1 MENTKM
7 DVFKFCLLNNG
18 LLKTIVVFNS
28 NENSKY
34 DEIFSE
40 LDQIKI
46 NNSNPKPNIIYST
59 QQIHID
65 DSIRIIKNKILKE
78 FEYQFSYKE
87 IYLFSEIQEELPLL
101 KVYQSFTNAEEIV
114 SNEKRSQIF
123 KNINVTTDLTG
134 KDKYNDF
141 ISIPELKGEQIVKIS
156 LGQQFKNEFNYL
168 FSANPF
174 DIKHTFNELKTIQL
188 LSFENSLLLNFG
200 NLLNNT
206 IFICLA
212 NDVFEY
218 ANTSTNKI
226 PEEYISQLYF
236 PLLYIQDIKTQS
248 DLLANTQVLLDE
260 TKNAIDPS
268 VWNLYETIDMFYDIY
283 NQRTSELP
291 YENTG
296 IKTFKILIKSDFK
309 NILPFDLIFKNIHAS
324 KNIPFIKY
332 NPGFRREN
340 IYRLYSEKLSKNG
353 KKIPFLSIQEI
364 LKISKDIGKSSQI
377 SLFVKYVYED
387 QNNILLIDF
396 KKDGNLY
403 VSSDLQSPISSDK
416 LYELLQTHLNPVI
429 DNINGFLYDSGY
441 YIKKINSL
449 QDSFIEI
456 ININYTS
463 SINIT
468 KKIDIQKYIGCISSI
483 FEVKNDNISS
493 EEGSVF
499 IFKRVENYKE
509 MDPITL
515 FINNEYNK
523 TRDIEQVIYSLPKQF
538 DTIDENNAQEL
549 VKNFF
554 INHNIIKGKII
565 ENSGFVIRLRL
576 ISSQNKIIIDIENL
590 TNLKYIDV
598 LQIYLDSFLRIYQEP
613 NSTGVSLKQITNM
626 CKNKINYT
634 NVDKSTIENIIAP
647 IEMPKNPSPAI
658 LTEELDKDFF
668 KETITEETEEPN
680 EDKLEEDDFFGM
692 DMEEGD
698 GIGTDD
704 IGPIRGGTEDEEDL
718 EINVEGVSLSH
729 PNPFQ
734 SRIEELDPDLITGT
748 TYSRKCLHS
757 DRRQPVI
764 LTDKQKQKIDKENPG
779 SYENAI
785 KYGSDPNHQ
794 FWYICPRYW
803 SLKHNTS
810 LTEDQVKKILETNP
824 NAIIPNSAKVVP
836 KNSYIFEF
844 SKGNYVKQY
853 PGLIKNNKSNPNGIQ
868 LPCCYTTPQKMPET
882 KTETENKDNNLQ
894 IKSFNNYIIHSTTRI
909 PKDRLG
915 VLPNEVHIFFKN
927 KKCVIP
933 DTNLLKPNTPCL
945 LRQGIEI
952 SVNKSFIGCFADIY
966 AYEHELKNIPT
977 ISEMLK
983 IIINSISL
991 DLFIQYHNGSL
1002 VSIFKPDEINY
1013 NIDKSKYKSDFILL
1027 FDEDSTEDELDF
1039 LSETIASYDNF
1050 LNFLKN
1056 ENSHIDHTFLW
1067 DVITQPNPKLIKT
1080 GLNLVILQI
1089 PKQNDAIEIL
1099 CPTSAYDDKLFN
1111 IEKRTFILLKQ
1122 SDYYEPIYLFT
1133 NKDGRYHTTKLLPK
1147 TISNPNIK
1155 NILKIIEKTTNQYCK
1170 PKPSLPNL
1178 YKFKRNYSATEIIN
1192 IIKPLEYIIH
1202 SQVINYQTKTI
1213 GLVISYKTNQKFYIP
1228 CSPSKIID
1236 EYELEFTEDEDKWN
1250 NYNDTIENLKKLHD
1264 ISNSQIKCLPKNKII
1279 DNNKIIGILTETN
1292 QYIKINP
1299 SIEYDKT
1306 KISELNPIFSNDY
1319 LEADK
1324 KINTVPFEDSE
1335 RIRVI
1340 KNIKMESQFYAA
1352 FRSTIR
1358 ILFSYYENIQVK
1370 QDILEILENTKFKYK
1385 EKLAKIEG
1393 LLKKLISS
1401 AIVFQEIDPK
1411 FLSVLQEIS
1420 SCNFE
1425 CDKKKYC
1432 IMKEDGECQLIIP
1445 KYNLVMG
1452 MENEQLYYGRIS
1464 DEILRFQRVRNF
1476 MLEPKHFLNLMNT
1489 EYKINKDEILILETF
1504 LKTELLSD
1512 MPIFNTDEY
1521 VQNINYEIAIPDP
1534 SISQKYSNIIGKNDA
1549 ILK

>member
-1 MENTKM
+1 
-7 DVFKFCLLNNG
+7 
-18 LLKTIVVFNS
+18 
-28 NENSKY
+28 
-34 DEIFSE
+34 
-40 LDQIKI
+40 
-46 NNSNPKPNIIYST
+46 
-59 QQIHID
+59 
-65 DSIRIIKNKILKE
+65 
-78 FEYQFSYKE
+78 
-87 IYLFSEIQEELPLL
+87 
-101 KVYQSFTNAEEIV
+101 
-114 SNEKRSQIF
+114 
-123 KNINVTTDLTG
+123 
-134 KDKYNDF
+134 
-141 ISIPELKGEQIVKIS
+141 
-156 LGQQFKNEFNYL
+156 
-168 FSANPF
+168 
-174 DIKHTFNELKTIQL
+174 
-188 LSFENSLLLNFG
+188 
-200 NLLNNT
+200 
-206 IFICLA
+206 
-212 NDVFEY
+212 
-218 ANTSTNKI
+218 
-226 PEEYISQLYF
+226 
-236 PLLYIQDIKTQS
+236 
-248 DLLANTQVLLDE
+248 
-260 TKNAIDPS
+260 
-268 VWNLYETIDMFYDIY
+268 
-283 NQRTSELP
+283 
-291 YENTG
+291 
-296 IKTFKILIKSDFK
+296 
-309 NILPFDLIFKNIHAS
+309 
-324 KNIPFIKY
+324 
-332 NPGFRREN
+332 
-340 IYRLYSEKLSKNG
+340 
-353 KKIPFLSIQEI
+353 
-364 LKISKDIGKSSQI
+364 
-377 SLFVKYVYED
+377 
-387 QNNILLIDF
+387 
-396 KKDGNLY
+396 
-403 VSSDLQSPISSDK
+403 
-416 LYELLQTHLNPVI
+416 
-429 DNINGFLYDSGY
+429 
-441 YIKKINSL
+441 
-449 QDSFIEI
+449 
-456 ININYTS
+456 
-463 SINIT
+463 
-468 KKIDIQKYIGCISSI
+468 
-483 FEVKNDNISS
+483 
-493 EEGSVF
+493 
-499 IFKRVENYKE
+499 
-509 MDPITL
+509 
-515 FINNEYNK
+515 
-523 TRDIEQVIYSLPKQF
+523 
-538 DTIDENNAQEL
+538 
-549 VKNFF
+549 
-554 INHNIIKGKII
+554 
-565 ENSGFVIRLRL
+565 
-576 ISSQNKIIIDIENL
+576 
-590 TNLKYIDV
+590 
-598 LQIYLDSFLRIYQEP
+598 
-613 NSTGVSLKQITNM
+613 M
-626 CKNKINYT
+626 CKNKIDYT

-647 IEMPKNPSPAI
+647 VEIPKNPSPAI
-658 LTEELDKDFF
+658 LTEELDTDFF
-668 KETITEETEEPN
+668 KETLTEKNEGAN
-680 EDKLEEDDFFGM
+680 EDEENEENEENKESNKLEEDDLFGM
-692 DMEEGD
+692 DME
-698 GIGTDD
+698 
-704 IGPIRGGTEDEEDL
+704 GGAEDEEDL
-718 EINVEGVSLSH
+718 EINTEGISLSH

-734 SRIEELDPDLITGT
+734 SKMENLDPTLFSGT

-764 LTDKQKQKIDKENPG
+764 LTDKEKQKIDKENPG

-844 SKGNYVKQY
+844 TKGNYVKQY

-868 LPCCYTTPQKMPET
+868 LPCCYTTPQKIPET
-882 KTETENKDNNLQ
+882 ENETQNKDNNLQ
-894 IKSFNNYIIHSTTRI
+894 MKSFNNYIIHSTSRI
-909 PKDRLG
+909 PKGRLG
-915 VLPNEVHIFFKN
+915 VLPDEVHVFFKN

-933 DTNLLKPNTPCL
+933 DTNLLKLNTPCL
-945 LRQGIEI
+945 LRYGVETSI
-952 SVNKSFIGCFADIY
+952 NKSFIACFSDIY
-966 AYEHELKNIPT
+966 AYEHELKNVPT
-977 ISEMLK
+977 ITEMLK

-1002 VSIFKPDEINY
+1002 VSIFRPDEINY

-1027 FDEDSTEDELDF
+1027 FDEDSTKDELNF

-1067 DVITQPNPKLIKT
+1067 DVITQPNLKLIKT

-1111 IEKRTFILLKQ
+1111 IEKRTLVLLKH

-1236 EYELEFTEDEDKWN
+1236 EYEIEFTEDEDKWN

-1445 KYNLVMG
+1445 KYNLIMG

-1534 SISQKYSNIIGKNDA
+1534 GISQKYSNIVGKNDA

>member
-18 LLKTIVVFNS
+18 ILKTIVIFNI

-59 QQIHID
+59 QQIHMD

-114 SNEKRSQIF
+114 SNDKRSQIF
-123 KNINVTTDLTG
+123 KNINIINYPQNAN
-134 KDKYNDF
+134 KYNDF
-141 ISIPELKGEQIVKIS
+141 ISIPELKKEQTIKIS
-156 LGQQFKNEFNYL
+156 IGQQFEKEFNYL

-174 DIKHTFNELKTIQL
+174 DIKYTFPELQNITL
-188 LSFENSLLLNFG
+188 LSLENSLLLNYG

-206 IFICLA
+206 IFISLA

-218 ANTSTNKI
+218 AIKNQI
-226 PEEYISQLYF
+226 PEDYISQLYF

-260 TKNAIDPS
+260 TKNTIDPN
-268 VWNLYETIDMFYDIY
+268 VWKLYETIDMFYDIY
-283 NQRTSELP
+283 NQRTTELP

-296 IKTFKILIKSDFK
+296 INSFKILIKNDFK
-309 NILPFDLIFKNIHAS
+309 NILPFDLIFKNIHVS
-324 KNIPFIKY
+324 KDIPFIKY

-340 IYRLYSEKLSKNG
+340 IYRLYSEKLSKQG
-353 KKIPFLSIQEI
+353 KKIPFLSIPEI
-364 LKISKDIGKSSQI
+364 LKLSKDTSKSSQI
-377 SLFVKYVYED
+377 SIFLKYYYEGN
-387 QNNILLIDF
+387 NNILLIDF

-403 VSSDLQSPISSDK
+403 ISSDLQIPISSDK
-416 LYELLQTHLNPVI
+416 LYKLLNIFLNPVI
-429 DNINGFLYDSGY
+429 NNINGLLYDSGY
-441 YIKKINSL
+441 YIPKINSL
-449 QDSFIEI
+449 NDSFIEI
-456 ININYTS
+456 MSINYTS

-483 FEVKNDNISS
+483 FEVKNDNMYS
-493 EEGSVF
+493 EEGIIF

-515 FINNEYNK
+515 FISNEYYK
-523 TRDIEQVIYSLPKQF
+523 TKDVEQVIYSLSRQF
-538 DTIDENNAQEL
+538 ENIDENSAQEL
-549 VKNFF
+549 VQNFV
-554 INHNIIKGKII
+554 INPNNIKGKKM
-565 ENSGFVIRLRL
+565 EKSGFIIRLRF
-576 ISSQNKIIIDIENL
+576 ISSQNKIIIDIDNL
-590 TNLKYIDV
+590 TNLKYIDI

-613 NSTGVSLKQITNM
+613 DNTGVSLTKIKNM
-626 CKNKINYT
+626 CKNKMNYT

-647 IEMPKNPSPAI
+647 IEIQKNPNILNDPDI
-658 LTEELDKDFF
+658 LTEEVDKDFF
-668 KETITEETEEPN
+668 KNIPKIFPEEN
-680 EDKLEEDDFFGM
+680 EDKIEEEEDYFGM
-692 DMEEGD
+692 DMEGGEVS
-698 GIGTDD
+698 GI
-704 IGPIRGGTEDEEDL
+704 IQGGTEDEDL
-718 EINVEGVSLSH
+718 EINPEGISLNH

-734 SRIEELDPDLITGT
+734 KKIEELDPDLIKET

-810 LTEDQVKKILETNP
+810 LTEDQVNKILETNP

-868 LPCCYTTPQKMPET
+868 LPCCYTTPQKIPENNN
-882 KTETENKDNNLQ
+882 ENKDDKLQ
-894 IKSFNNYIIHSTTRI
+894 IKSFNNYIIHSTARI

-915 VLPNEVHIFFKN
+915 ILPNEVYTFFKN

-945 LRQGIEI
+945 LRYGVETSI
-952 SVNKSFIGCFADIY
+952 NNSFIGCFADIY
-966 AYEHELKNIPT
+966 AYEHELKNVPT
-977 ISEMLK
+977 ITEMIT

-1002 VSIFKPDEINY
+1002 VSIFKPENVQNIEYN
-1013 NIDKSKYKSDFILL
+1013 NIDKNKYNSEFISL
-1027 FDEDSTEDELDF
+1027 FDEDITKDELIF
-1039 LSETIASYDNF
+1039 LNETIASYS
-1050 LNFLKN
+1050 NFLKFLKD

-1067 DVITQPNPKLIKT
+1067 DIITQPNPKLIKT

-1089 PKQNDAIEIL
+1089 PKQNDAIEIV

-1122 SDYYEPIYLFT
+1122 SDYYEPIYLFE
-1133 NKDGRYHTTKLLPK
+1133 NKNNRYYTTKLLHK
-1147 TISNPNIK
+1147 NISNANIK

-1170 PKPSLPNL
+1170 PKSSLPNI
-1178 YKFKRNYSATEIIN
+1178 YNFKRNYSSTEIIN
-1192 IIKPLEYIIH
+1192 IIKPLGYIIH

-1213 GLVISYKTNQKFYIP
+1213 GLVISYKTNAKFYIP
-1228 CSPSKIID
+1228 CSPSKIMD
-1236 EYELEFTEDEDKWN
+1236 DYEIEFPEDEEKWCS
-1250 NYNDTIENLKKLHD
+1250 YNDIIEHLKKLHD

-1299 SIEYDKT
+1299 SIEYDKN

-1319 LEADK
+1319 LEVDK
-1324 KINTVPFEDSE
+1324 KINTMKFEDSE

-1340 KNIKMESQFYAA
+1340 KNIKIESQFYSV

-1358 ILFSYYENIQVK
+1358 ILFSYYENLQIK

-1385 EKLAKIEG
+1385 EKLVKIEI
-1393 LLKKLISS
+1393 LLKKLIGS
-1401 AIVFQEIDPK
+1401 AIVFQEMDTN

-1425 CDKKKYC
+1425 CNKKKYC

-1452 MENEQLYYGRIS
+1452 IDNEQLYYGRIS
-1464 DEILRFQRVRNF
+1464 DEIVRFQRVRNF
-1476 MLEPKHFLNLMNT
+1476 MLEPKQFLNLTNI
-1489 EYKINKDEILILETF
+1489 EYKINKNEILILEPF

-1521 VQNINYEIAIPDP
+1521 VQNINYEIAMPDP
-1534 SISQKYSNIIGKNDA
+1534 NISQKYSNIIEKNDD
-1549 ILK
+1549 ILQ